1 MKNKRLLIIA
11 ALLGLFFL
19 VGRSLT
25 LNTAQVVTSPT
36 PQAVKNVQGAS
47 VSTTQTPTATVT
59 PTITPTPPK
68 TPIPTIAP
76 DTTSQPNYYINTD
89 GNKVQS
95 PTYYNTAP
103 AGATARCT
111 DGTYSFSQH
120 RRGTCSHHGG
130 VAQWL

>member
-1 MKNKRLLIIA
+1 MKNKQLLIIA
-11 ALLGLFFL
+11 ALFGLFFL

-25 LNTAQVVTSPT
+25 LNTVQVVTTPT
-36 PQAVKNVQGAS
+36 PQAIKNVQGTS
-47 VSTTQTPTATVT
+47 VLTTPTPTATVT
-59 PTITPTPPK
+59 PTITPTPAQ

-76 DTTSQPNYYINTD
+76 DTTSQPKYYINTD

-120 RRGTCSHHGG
+120 RRGTCSYHGG

>member
-1 MKNKRLLIIA
+1 MKNKQLLIIA
-11 ALLGLFFL
+11 ALFGLFFL

-25 LNTAQVVTSPT
+25 LNTARVVTTPT
-36 PQAVKNVQGAS
+36 PQAIKNVQGTS
-47 VSTTQTPTATVT
+47 VSTTQTPAATVT
-59 PTITPTPPK
+59 PTVAPTPAQ
-68 TPIPTIAP
+68 TPIPTITP
-76 DTTSQPNYYINTD
+76 EITSQPNYYINVD

-103 AGATARCT
+103 AGATARCV

-130 VAQWL
+130 VFQWL